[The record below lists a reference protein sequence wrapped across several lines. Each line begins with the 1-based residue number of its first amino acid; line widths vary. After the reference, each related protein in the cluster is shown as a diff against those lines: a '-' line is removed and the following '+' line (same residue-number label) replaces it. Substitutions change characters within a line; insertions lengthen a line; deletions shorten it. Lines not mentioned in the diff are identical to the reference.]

1 MPPLDGA
8 PLNAVASWAKRGR
21 MVWQSTFSLSATDLQ
36 DGR

>member
-8 PLNAVASWAKRGR
+8 PLNAVASWAKRGKI
-21 MVWQSTFSLSATDLQ
+21 VGKSTFSLSATDLQ